1 MGSYICKIRVIINMK
16 LFKRKDK
23 RKEINEMGDFLYS
36 LQGTLEAVMKTLPRS
51 DYDLEMH
58 TLRNALGEIRE
69 RISVINKKRIMP
81 ECQKPWFSR

>member
-1 MGSYICKIRVIINMK
+1 MNI
-16 LFKRKDK
+16 FKRKDK
-23 RKEINEMGDFLYS
+23 RREINEIGDFLYS
-36 LQGTLEAVMKTLPRS
+36 LAGTLEVVMKTLPRR

-58 TLRNALGEIRE
+58 ALRSALDEIRK